1 MKTVQDIL
9 TSKGNLVVSVSPE
22 STVIKA
28 LEIMAEKNIGAIL
41 VLKEE
46 GDVVGIF
53 SERDFARKMILKGHD
68 CDTTKVG
75 EIMTKSI
82 IYANTSTSI
91 EDCMNLMTD
100 NHFRHL
106 PVKSNGKLVGVISI
120 GDVVKW
126 LIQEQKRTIAEQAFE
141 IGQNE
146 RRSVSAV

>member
-1 MKTVQDIL
+1 MKTVKDIL
-9 TSKGNLVVSVSPE
+9 ASKGSLVVSVNPE
-22 STVIKA
+22 ATVIKA

-41 VLKEE
+41 VLDGE
-46 GDVVGIF
+46 GEVAGIF

-68 CDTTKVG
+68 CDTTRVG
-75 EIMTKSI
+75 EIMTKNI

-91 EDCMNLMTD
+91 EACMNLMTD

-106 PVKSNGKLVGVISI
+106 PVKSEGRLVGVISI

-126 LIQEQKRTIAEQAFE
+126 LIQEQKRTISEQAFE

-146 RRSVSAV
+146 RRSTSAV